1 MGWAKDPGRQMSI
14 MAHAT
19 EQAPWTKRVRFAQ
32 DGPSGPSPVDELS
45 CDLFACTEGGLERGV
60 IGDVL
65 HYTRLQI
72 AR

>member
-14 MAHAT
+14 MAHAA
-19 EQAPWTKRVRFAQ
+19 EQVPWAKLVRYAHG
-32 DGPSGPSPVDELS
+32 GPSGPLPVDELS
-45 CDLFACTEGGLERGV
+45 CDLFACTEGGLERYV

-65 HYTRLQI
+65 HHTRLQI